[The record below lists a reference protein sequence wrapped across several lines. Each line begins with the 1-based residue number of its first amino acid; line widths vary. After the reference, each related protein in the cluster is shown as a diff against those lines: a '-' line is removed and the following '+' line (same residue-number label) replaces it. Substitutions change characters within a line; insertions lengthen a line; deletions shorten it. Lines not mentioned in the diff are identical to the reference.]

1 MEEQDLNYVLQED
14 NVEDFIDACNR
25 VMLSNFG
32 KEDYFEK
39 SDIAKQNCLEKFEGH
54 RVRDV
59 IGL

>member
-14 NVEDFIDACNR
+14 NVEDFIEACNR
-25 VMLSNFG
+25 VMLENFSI
-32 KEDYFEK
+32 ENYFEK
-39 SDIAKQNCLEKFEGH
+39 SDTAKQNCLEKFEGH